1 MLESCHTVM
10 TVGRIPLMVPYRYKR
25 FLVIHKSFC
34 KACLISG
41 LKKEFVPV
49 PLALAVFDD

>member
-1 MLESCHTVM
+1 
-10 TVGRIPLMVPYRYKR
+10 MVPYRYKR